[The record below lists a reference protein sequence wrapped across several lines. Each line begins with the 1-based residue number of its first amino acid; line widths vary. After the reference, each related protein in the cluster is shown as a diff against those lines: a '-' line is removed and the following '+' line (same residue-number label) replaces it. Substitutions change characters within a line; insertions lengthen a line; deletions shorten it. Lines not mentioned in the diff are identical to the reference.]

1 MTKEEKMRRWW
12 KESPNKQADDTISF
26 VEALERQ
33 VDAAK
38 LIRDACVESI
48 DSRNKLIKSIH
59 TDLMMRS
66 EYRENEDNIVNIGT
80 TLWMR
85 INDIVDGMKK

>member
-1 MTKEEKMRRWW
+1 MRKWW
-12 KESPNKQADDTISF
+12 AECPNQQADDTIAF
-26 VEALERQ
+26 VKNMENQASA
-33 VDAAK
+33 DK
-38 LIRDACVESI
+38 LIIDSCCEVI

-59 TDLMMRS
+59 SDLMMRS

-80 TLWMR
+80 TLWIR